1 MSNTVNLLDALLE
14 SWARNNTIML
24 NLLRTVPQ
32 GGLQVRAMPDSPTVA
47 QQFAHIHHERLVSV
61 AEEIP
66 ECAIDVPDD
75 EWMVVDDRDRIA
87 QMLTDSAQVVREAV
101 KGRIE
106 AGRELDLNYGHPL
119 LMIQLLL
126 WHEGYHH
133 GQIKL
138 TLKLAGLPIGNDDAG
153 PITWDVW
160 RKRM

>member
-1 MSNTVNLLDALLE
+1 MSNADDLLDALLE
-14 SWARNNTIML
+14 SWERNNTIML
-24 NLLRTVPQ
+24 NLLRAVPQ
-32 GGLQVRAMPDSPTVA
+32 GGLQIKAMPGSPSVA

-61 AEEIP
+61 AEEVP
-66 ECAIDVPDD
+66 DCAVDVPKD

-87 QMLTDSAQVVREAV
+87 QMLTDSARVVRDAV

-119 LMIQLLL
+119 LLIQLLL

-138 TLKLAGLPIGNDDAG
+138 ALKLAGQPIGNDDAG

-160 RKRM
+160 RKRI

>member
-66 ECAIDVPDD
+66 ECAIEVPDD